1 MMLSINIPI
10 VDIKIMLF
18 RLDWR
23 DVAAWKPSHSWI
35 FFRYHNIMEV
45 EGSGKISEPDLGD
58 RAIIDTI
65 DLYTFDQSYSSLSIN
80 SPKPIMAD
88 LLRISV

>member
-10 VDIKIMLF
+10 VDINILLF

-23 DVAAWKPSHSWI
+23 YVAAWKPSHSWI

-45 EGSGKISEPDLGD
+45 EGM
-58 RAIIDTI
+58 A
-65 DLYTFDQSYSSLSIN
+65 SY
-80 SPKPIMAD
+80 
-88 LLRISV
+88 RRF